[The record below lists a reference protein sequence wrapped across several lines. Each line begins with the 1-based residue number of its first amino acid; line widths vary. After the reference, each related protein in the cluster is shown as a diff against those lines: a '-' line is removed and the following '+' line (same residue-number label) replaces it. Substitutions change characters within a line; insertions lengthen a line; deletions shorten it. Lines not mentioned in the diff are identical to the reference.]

1 MLFEEEEKPV
11 NVHVE
16 RTRRGEGT
24 FVIVRFRNRDDLN
37 RFADILDQPHLML
50 S

>member
-16 RTRRGEGT
+16 RTRRGEGSY
-24 FVIVRFRNRDDLN
+24 RDWET
-37 RFADILDQPHLML
+37 ILLKVL
-50 S
+50 IFE